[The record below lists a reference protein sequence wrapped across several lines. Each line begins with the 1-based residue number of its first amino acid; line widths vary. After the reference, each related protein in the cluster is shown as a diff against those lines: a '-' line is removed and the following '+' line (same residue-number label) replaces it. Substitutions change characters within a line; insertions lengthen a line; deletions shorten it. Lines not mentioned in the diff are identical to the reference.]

1 MPRKGRMSRPMSRIL
16 FPLRGGD
23 HPSGPPIAGRL
34 KQLPS
39 DWAGSLHPTT
49 SALRRGLLPCS
60 RWGLP
65 GHLRHR
71 RCRCA
76 LTAPFH
82 PDLVAEAVYFL
93 LHFPADRSGLLLAT
107 TVPCGVRTF
116 LDPRLFHGWSG
127 SRCRGR
133 PAGSF
138 ARYSIRFPPVGT
150 ELSGIVRGC
159 LPKDAY
165 PSRALPS
172 ISRGHSRSKRLGV
185 SILPR

>member
-1 MPRKGRMSRPMSRIL
+1 MSRPMSRIL

-116 LDPRLFHGWSG
+116 LDPRLPVQRWFAVPRPPGRLIREVQHTLSAGPNG
-127 SRCRGR
+127 TAGHRSRMLT
-133 PAGSF
+133 P
-138 ARYSIRFPPVGT
+138 
-150 ELSGIVRGC
+150 GC
-159 LPKDAY
+159 LSLESVAEHF
-165 PSRALPS
+165 SRPLEE
-172 ISRGHSRSKRLGV
+172 
-185 SILPR
+185 

>member
-39 DWAGSLHPTT
+39 DWAGSLRPTT
-49 SALRRGLLPCS
+49 SAKRRGLLPCS

-65 GHLRHR
+65 GHLRRR

-116 LDPRLFHGWSG
+116 LDLRLSHGWDG
-127 SRCRGR
+127 SQRRGR

-138 ARYSIRFPPVGT
+138 APESLRVSPLDVQPP
-150 ELSGIVRGC
+150 
-159 LPKDAY
+159 
-165 PSRALPS
+165 ALPDPGAHATRAPAPAR
-172 ISRGHSRSKRLGV
+172 IV
-185 SILPR
+185 

>member
-1 MPRKGRMSRPMSRIL
+1 MSRIL
-16 FPLRGGD
+16 SPASGVATIHLG
-23 HPSGPPIAGRL
+23 HPSLSASSSYLRTGRAA
-34 KQLPS
+34 S
-39 DWAGSLHPTT
+39 SHPTT
-49 SALRRGLLPCS
+49 SAHAQGFLPCS

-65 GHLRHR
+65 GHTCCHA
-71 RCRCA
+71 CRCA

-82 PDLVAEAVYFL
+82 PYPAPGGAVYSL

-138 ARYSIRFPPVGT
+138 ARYSIRFPPVRT
-150 ELSGIVRGC
+150 ELPGIVRGC
-159 LPKDAY
+159 LPQDAY
-165 PSRALPS
+165 PSRALSS
-172 ISRGHSRSKRLGV
+172 ISRGHSRSKHPGV
-185 SILPR
+185 SI